1 MDVSASLSC
10 PNMHTSGSKHWPVS
24 SPAFSAPDLRVFI
37 VFVVS
42 FDTGGSDSEREP
54 QFPQLADHRSQSGM
68 F

>member
-1 MDVSASLSC
+1 MDVTFTLLSKYA
-10 PNMHTSGSKHWPVS
+10 HFWLQTLVGVQSSIYKH
-24 SPAFSAPDLRVFI
+24 DLRVFI
-37 VFVVS
+37 LFVVS